1 MAISISAPEPTVQ
14 LADPAPVEVVTQADL
29 TNDNLPK
36 IDAETSLVIKSQAA
50 SFTKEIVALDVN
62 SPEFDKKMLDISNL
76 ASSEMAKSGEGT
88 NRMLQRASTSVA
100 GAKKGGGGA
109 QLTVANTLGEL
120 RSTVQ
125 DLTPNPNE
133 LNTRSKI
140 LGFIPGGKKIDRYFQ
155 KYESA
160 QTQLDNI
167 IKGLMHGQDEL
178 LRDNATLAEEKNRL
192 WETIGELHGYSEMAK
207 ELDAGVS
214 AEVSRLKNAGQIEK
228 ANKLDSDVLFPIRQR
243 HQDILTQIAVSVQGY
258 LAMDLVRKNNTELI
272 KGVDRA
278 RTTTVTALR
287 TAIIVAQALS
297 TQKLVLDQI
306 DAVNTA
312 TNNVIASTSQML
324 RQQTERVHEQAS
336 SSGVSVETLTKAF
349 DDIYATM
356 DAIDTFK
363 SKANESMAQTVDAL
377 SGQLNRAKPYLER
390 AQEQEGITAGN
401 NAARGAITR

>member
-1 MAISISAPEPTVQ
+1 MAINISAPEPVVQ
-14 LADPAPVEVVTQADL
+14 LEDPTPVEVVKESDL
-29 TNDNLPK
+29 TSDNLPK

-62 SPEFDKKMLDISNL
+62 SPEFDKKMLDITNL
-76 ASSEMAKSGEGT
+76 AASEISKSGEGT
-88 NRMLQRASTSVA
+88 NRILQRASTSVA
-100 GAKKGGGGA
+100 GAKKGGSGA
-109 QLTVANTLGEL
+109 QVAVANTLGEL
-120 RSTVQ
+120 RATVQ
-125 DLTPNPNE
+125 DLTPNPAE
-133 LNTRSKI
+133 LDTRSKI
-140 LGFIPGGKKIDRYFQ
+140 LGFIPFGKKIDRYFQ

-167 IKGLMHGQDEL
+167 IKSLMHGQDEL
-178 LRDNATLAEEKNRL
+178 LRDNATLAEEKVRL

-207 ELDAGVS
+207 ELDANVS
-214 AEVSRLKNAGQIEK
+214 AEISRLKNGGAIEK
-228 ANKLDSDVLFPIRQR
+228 ANKLEADVLFPIRQR
-243 HQDILTQIAVSVQGY
+243 HQDILTQIAVAVQGY
-258 LAMDLVRKNNTELI
+258 LAMDLVRKNNIELI

-306 DAVNTA
+306 DAVNTT

-363 SKANESMAQTVDAL
+363 AKANESMAQTVDAL

-390 AQEQEGITAGN
+390 AQEQEALASGATGN
-401 NAARGAITR
+401 RGAISR

>member
-1 MAISISAPEPTVQ
+1 MALNISAPEPVVK
-14 LADPAPVEVVTQADL
+14 LEDPTPVEVVKESDL

-36 IDAETSLVIKSQAA
+36 IDPETSLVIKSQAA

-76 ASSEMAKSGEGT
+76 AAAEITKSGEGT
-88 NRMLQRASTSVA
+88 NRILQRASTSVA

-109 QLTVANTLGEL
+109 QLAVANTLGEL

-125 DLTPNPNE
+125 DLTPNPGE

-140 LGFIPGGKKIDRYFQ
+140 LGFIPFGKNIDRYFQ

-178 LRDNATLAEEKNRL
+178 HRDNATLAEEKVRL

-207 ELDAGVS
+207 ELDANVS
-214 AEVSRLKNAGQIEK
+214 AEISRLKGAGQIEK

-306 DAVNTA
+306 DAVNTT

-336 SSGVSVETLTKAF
+336 SSGVSVDTLTQAF

-390 AQEQEGITAGN
+390 AQEQEALASGN
-401 NAARGAITR
+401 TARGAISR